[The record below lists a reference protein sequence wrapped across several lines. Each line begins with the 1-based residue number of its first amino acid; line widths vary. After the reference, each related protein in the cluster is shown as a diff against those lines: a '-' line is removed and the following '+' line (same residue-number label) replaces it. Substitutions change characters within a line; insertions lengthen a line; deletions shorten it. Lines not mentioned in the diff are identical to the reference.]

1 MFFLFS
7 LINVQNSKSLK
18 WTWKFFMNRIYI
30 DKFSVYGET
39 ILYAYDHFSSPVRIP
54 SGYDDLNSRLQPL
67 QCK

>member
-1 MFFLFS
+1 
-7 LINVQNSKSLK
+7 
-18 WTWKFFMNRIYI
+18 MNRIYI